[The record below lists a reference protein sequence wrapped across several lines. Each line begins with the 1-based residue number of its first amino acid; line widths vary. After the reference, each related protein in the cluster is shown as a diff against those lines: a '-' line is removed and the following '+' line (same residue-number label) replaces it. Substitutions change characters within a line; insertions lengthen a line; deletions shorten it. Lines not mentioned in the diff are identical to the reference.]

1 VRLEAAALAGRI
13 VYFEAFYPWSRP
25 ARISPALLTATERA
39 TLVPLFLTLAAL
51 IVGAGTVA
59 SRNVRAGRGDRR
71 GARRLSIFV
80 FAAMCVSWLFGE
92 RHVATLWEI
101 ALLLAALSW
110 AVLTAAFC
118 WVGYLA
124 VEPFLRRRW
133 PELLVTWARVVAGE
147 FSDPLVGRDVLIG
160 CAAGCIMAAWSIGCL
175 LVPEWLGLTPDLVP
189 ADYLG
194 VAYGAQEA
202 VPILVW
208 RFAQSVMTGLTSVF
222 LLLIL
227 RLGLKSR
234 LAAIIGFTIAV
245 SLFGS
250 SPAAHF
256 WLTFALLL
264 PLNALFVLL
273 LVRVGLLAAVAAFY
287 VSGLFIFF
295 PVTAN
300 LRAWSAG
307 AGVTALVVLAALT
320 LFGFTTALA
329 GRQVLGKGALE

>member
-1 VRLEAAALAGRI
+1 MEPSGTDIAGAADGDR
-13 VYFEAFYPWSRP
+13 
-25 ARISPALLTATERA
+25 RA
-39 TLVPLFLTLAAL
+39 TLVPVFLTLAAL
-51 IVGAGTVA
+51 IVGAELSRVAMCARDVAIGVAPTAVDIRVRGDVRVVAVWRA
-59 SRNVRAGRGDRR
+59 SRRDA
-71 GARRLSIFV
+71 L
-80 FAAMCVSWLFGE
+80 
-92 RHVATLWEI
+92 EI

-208 RFAQSVMTGLTSVF
+208 RFAQSVMTGLTGVF

-234 LAAIIGFTIAV
+234 LAAM
-245 SLFGS
+245 SGS
-250 SPAAHF
+250 RSRFRCSVRLRRPHF

-273 LVRVGLLAAVAAFY
+273 ARACRSARGRRGVLRPPVCSSSFRDRQPAGLVRGSWGDGACGPRGAHAVR
-287 VSGLFIFF
+287 VHD
-295 PVTAN
+295 
-300 LRAWSAG
+300 RACWTPSP
-307 AGVTALVVLAALT
+307 
-320 LFGFTTALA
+320 
-329 GRQVLGKGALE
+329 RQGALE

>member
-1 VRLEAAALAGRI
+1 

-160 CAAGCIMAAWSIGCL
+160 CAAGCVMAAWSIGCL

-208 RFAQSVMTGLTSVF
+208 RFAQSVMTGLTGVF

-234 LAAIIGFTIAV
+234 PAAIVGFTIAV

-250 SPAAHF
+250 APAGHF

-320 LFGFTTALA
+320 LFGFTTARA
-329 GRQVLGKGALE
+329 GRQALGKGALE